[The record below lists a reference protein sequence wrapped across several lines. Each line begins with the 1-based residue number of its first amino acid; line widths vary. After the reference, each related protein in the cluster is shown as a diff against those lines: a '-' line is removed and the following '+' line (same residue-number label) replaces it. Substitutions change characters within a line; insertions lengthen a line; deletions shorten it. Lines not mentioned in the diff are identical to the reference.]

1 MATRQ
6 HGVFQSLDDSLI
18 LLRMADQEIDA
29 IRALLLAQPR
39 PDALSER
46 RKRLDDLGAL
56 YKIATDVRIE
66 SVDANAVHA
75 EWSSTPDA
83 DPARVILFLHGGGY
97 VSGSLDSHRP
107 LATEIGRVCGARTLA
122 LGYRLAP
129 EYPFPAAIEDTLAG
143 YRFLLSCGIE
153 PCHIAVAGDSAGGGL
168 TVALMVSARD
178 ACLPQPACGW
188 CISPWVDL
196 ECLGASMT
204 SKAEVDP
211 LIQKSYLKELAA
223 AYLDGA
229 DPRSAL
235 AAPMYASLKGLAPL
249 LIQVGSAETLLDDAV
264 RLANIAG
271 AADVA
276 VTLEVWPDMIHA
288 WPLFHQQLTAGRH
301 AITRA
306 GAFIRSKMSCHS
318 G

>member
-1 MATRQ
+1 
-6 HGVFQSLDDSLI
+6 
-18 LLRMADQEIDA
+18 
-29 IRALLLAQPR
+29 
-39 PDALSER
+39 
-46 RKRLDDLGAL
+46 
-56 YKIATDVRIE
+56 
-66 SVDANAVHA
+66 
-75 EWSSTPDA
+75 
-83 DPARVILFLHGGGY
+83 
-97 VSGSLDSHRP
+97 
-107 LATEIGRVCGARTLA
+107 LATEIGRASGTRTLA

-129 EYPFPAAIEDTLAG
+129 EHPFPAALEDALAG

-153 PCHIAVAGDSAGGGL
+153 PRHIAVAGDSAGGGL

-178 ACLPQPACGW
+178 AGLPQPACGW

-211 LIQKSYLKELAA
+211 LIQKPYLKELAS
-223 AYLDGA
+223 AYLNGA
-229 DPRSAL
+229 DPRTAL

-264 RLANIAG
+264 RLANVAG
-271 AADVA
+271 AADVE

-288 WPLFHQQLTAGRH
+288 WPLFHQQVTAGRL
-301 AITRA
+301 AIGRA
-306 GAFIRSKMSCHS
+306 GAFIRSGMSWHP

>member
-1 MATRQ
+1 
-6 HGVFQSLDDSLI
+6 
-18 LLRMADQEIDA
+18 MADQEIEA
-29 IRALLLAQPR
+29 IRALLLAKPR
-39 PDALSER
+39 PDKLSER
-46 RKRLDDLGAL
+46 RQRLDALGTQ

-66 SVDANAVHA
+66 GIKANGVRA

-83 DPARVILFLHGGGY
+83 DPACVILFLHGGGY

-107 LATEIGRVCGARTLA
+107 LATEMGRMSGARTLA

-129 EYPFPAAIEDTLAG
+129 EYPFPAALEDALAG
-143 YRFLLSCGIE
+143 YRFLLSCGID
-153 PCHIAVAGDSAGGGL
+153 PRHIALAGDSAGGGL

-178 ACLPQPACGW
+178 AGLPQPACGW

-196 ECLGASMT
+196 ECLGRSMS
-204 SKAEVDP
+204 SKAQVDP
-211 LIQKSYLKELAA
+211 LIQKPYLMELAQ
-223 AYLDGA
+223 AYLNGVE
-229 DPRSAL
+229 PRTAL
-235 AAPMYASLKGLAPL
+235 ASPLYANLKGVAPL

-288 WPLFHQQLTAGRH
+288 WPLFHQQVAAGRH
-301 AITRA
+301 AIARA
-306 GAFIRSKMSCHS
+306 GAFIRSRMSQHPAKNLF
-318 G
+318 

>member
-1 MATRQ
+1 
-6 HGVFQSLDDSLI
+6 
-18 LLRMADQEIDA
+18 MADQEIDA
-29 IRALLLAQPR
+29 IRALLLARPR
-39 PDALSER
+39 PDELSER
-46 RKRLDDLGAL
+46 RKRLDDLGTQ

-66 SVDANAVHA
+66 SVEANGVRA

-83 DPARVILFLHGGGY
+83 DAACVILFLHGGGY

-129 EYPFPAAIEDTLAG
+129 EYPFPAALEDALAG
-143 YRFLLSCGIE
+143 YRFLLSCGID
-153 PCHIAVAGDSAGGGL
+153 PHHIAVAGDSAGGGL

-178 ACLPQPACGW
+178 AGLPQPACGW

-196 ECLGASMT
+196 ECLGGSMT

-223 AYLDGA
+223 AYLNGA

-235 AAPMYASLKGLAPL
+235 AAPMYANLKGLAPL

-264 RLANIAG
+264 RLANVAG
-271 AADVA
+271 EADVA

-288 WPLFHQQLTAGRH
+288 WPLFYQQVMAGRL
-301 AITRA
+301 AIARA
-306 GAFIRSKMSCHS
+306 EAFIHSRMSRHP